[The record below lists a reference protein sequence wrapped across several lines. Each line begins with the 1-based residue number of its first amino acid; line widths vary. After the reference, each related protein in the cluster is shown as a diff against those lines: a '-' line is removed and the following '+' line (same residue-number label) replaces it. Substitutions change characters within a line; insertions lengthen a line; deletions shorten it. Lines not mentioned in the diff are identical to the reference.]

1 MDVRVRGR
9 DALTVR
15 PFTSLIVFA
24 IILVVLR
31 RVTGIPISI
40 VGSLV
45 LTLVVTGIMHW
56 ISSRNR

>member
-1 MDVRVRGR
+1 VDGWVCDR
-9 DALTVR
+9 DALPVR

-45 LTLVVTGIMHW
+45 LTLIVTGIMHW